1 MWQNLK
7 VVELTSVL
15 AGPLVG
21 SFFSELG
28 AEVVKIENKLQGGD
42 VTRNWKLAEEDPK
55 RKFSAY
61 YASAN
66 YDKKS
71 LLLDYTDPDDYSQ
84 TIQLIK
90 NADIVLQNFKPGD
103 DVKLKLEAERLL
115 ALKPELIIGCLNG
128 FGKANT
134 RPAFDVVLQAESGF
148 MHMNGT
154 PESGPVKMP
163 VALIDVLAAH
173 HLKEAILIAL
183 IEKVQHGNG
192 KIVHVSLYD
201 AALASLANQANNW
214 LMTKHIPQ
222 AIGTKHPNIA
232 LYGDHFTTK
241 DHKHYVLAIGSN
253 KHFIKLCDS
262 LNFSQN
268 VRNCYNSNA
277 KRIKNRTI
285 LNKLI
290 ASKISNLQSVELVE
304 IFSKNLVPYGEIK
317 DLEGVFNQ
325 PLAHNLVLKHQIDGE
340 ECTYIKT
347 LLH

>member
-1 MWQNLK
+1 MWQNMK

-42 VTRNWKLAEEDPK
+42 VTRTWKLAEEDPK

-66 YDKKS
+66 FSKKS
-71 LLLDYTDPDDYSQ
+71 LLLDYTDPDDYNQ
-84 TIQLIK
+84 AIQLIK
-90 NADIVLQNFKPGD
+90 SADIVLQNFKPGD
-103 DVKLKLEAERLL
+103 ASKLKLEAKRLL

-183 IEKVQHGNG
+183 IEKARHGNG